1 MTKLGK
7 KTHVC
12 KKIPHFILY
21 CLKFALPLHPQLG
34 TSPHMVRWMSG
45 LVNGLQN
52 RVHPFES
59 GTHLQTKKT
68 QPFKL
73 SLFCFVEMGGKNI
86 LCKVQ
91 FSPSPQNE
99 KAQPKLCHF
108 VEMEGIEP
116 SSKQGS
122 HTLSTCLFL
131 PLVFVIQ
138 QDQDHQLYPYPLKF
152 HWQHEATVNY
162 S

>member
-1 MTKLGK
+1 M
-7 KTHVC
+7 
-12 KKIPHFILY
+12 
-21 CLKFALPLHPQLG
+21 HPQLG

-59 GTHLQTKKT
+59 GTHLQRKRLNFTVE
-68 QPFKL
+68 PF
-73 SLFCFVEMGGKNI
+73 LFCVVEMEGQRNKKWSGSIPDHCN
-86 LCKVQ
+86 V
-91 FSPSPQNE
+91 
-99 KAQPKLCHF
+99 

-122 HTLSTCLFL
+122 HTPSTCLFL
-131 PLVFVIQ
+131 PSVFVMQ
-138 QDQDHQLYPYPLKF
+138 QDQDHQLHPYPLKF